1 MKREK
6 TLRNKDEKELRKIS
20 CALLLC
26 YAEVGEEVL
35 FENLD
40 KTEVK
45 LKVVEQKDCDGCYFS
60 GRCLGVPCEP
70 FNRAFGDNVI
80 YKEV

>member
-1 MKREK
+1 MNNNK
-6 TLRNKDEKELRKIS
+6 LRRIS
-20 CALLLC
+20 CALLLR
-26 YAEVGEEVL
+26 YVEVDEEVL
-35 FENLD
+35 FEDLD

-45 LKVVEQKDCDGCYFS
+45 LKVIEQEDCSNCYFI

-70 FNRAFGDNVI
+70 FNREFGDNSVI